1 MLHTVENPMGHY
13 VLPFYDIFMSRIS
26 SHSMDH
32 ISRRTVRSRELY
44 VPELGSGLRWSS
56 IGRTRLDHYLWSFT
70 GGRPAILES
79 TSTLSDIRSDTIA
92 QRRSLFADHSDG
104 DISIYEGQRFLA
116 FQENSIARDVDL
128 VTVPGERMDGL
139 PWSQLACNIV
149 SRNRARLIVVIRLLI
164 EKFALAMDY
173 TA

>member
-1 MLHTVENPMGHY
+1 MISFVFFLQQY
-13 VLPFYDIFMSRIS
+13 FSVLCSDPLFYRPVFSVHLVIS
-26 SHSMDH
+26 SLS
-32 ISRRTVRSRELY
+32 

-116 FQENSIARDVDL
+116 FQENSIARDV
-128 VTVPGERMDGL
+128 G
-139 PWSQLACNIV
+139 NF
-149 SRNRARLIVVIRLLI
+149 LIFM
-164 EKFALAMDY
+164 E
-173 TA
+173 